1 MHHFDFRSGVLH
13 AENVPLTTI
22 AQAVGTPFYCYS
34 EATLRRHIRVF
45 RDAFGDADVLTAFSV
60 KANSNLSVLKLL
72 ASEGAGADVVSEGEL
87 RRARAAGIPPNRI
100 VYSGV
105 GKTRDE
111 MALALYEGIH
121 QFNVESEPE
130 LHALSAV
137 ARELGRQAP
146 IAFRVNPDVRAG
158 GHDKIS
164 TGKAEDKFGIPWADA
179 PRLYR
184 EAMDLP
190 GISVVGVDVHIGSQ
204 IAELAP
210 FKAAFEKVADL
221 VRQLRAAG
229 CPIERIDLGGG
240 LGIAYGDVEDIPP
253 HPDDYAAMI
262 RAIADPLGVQLIF
275 EPGRMIVGNAGV
287 LVSTVIYDKP
297 GTDKRFLIV
306 DAGMNDLLRPALYDA
321 YHAIQPVTARE
332 GPTSRYDVVGPICET
347 GDRFAKDRDLPALSS
362 GELVA
367 FMSAGAYGAVQAS
380 GYNSRLLVPEVL
392 VSGERFEIIRARPTY
407 EDLLAGDRIASW
419 L

>member
-13 AENVPLTTI
+13 AEDVALTTI
-22 AQAVGTPFYCYS
+22 AEAVGTPFYCYS

-45 RDAFGDADVLTAFSV
+45 RDAFRNADVLTAFSV

-100 VYSGV
+100 VFSGV

-111 MALALYEGIH
+111 MALAVSEGIH

-130 LHALSAV
+130 LHALSTV
-137 ARELGRQAP
+137 ASEMGRHAP

-190 GISVVGVDVHIGSQ
+190 GISVVGVDIHIGSQ

-210 FKAAFEKVADL
+210 FEAAFEKIADL

-253 HPDDYAAMI
+253 HPDDYATMI
-262 RAIADPLGVQLIF
+262 RRIADPLGVQLIF
-275 EPGRMIVGNAGV
+275 EPGRMIVGNAGI

-297 GTDKRFLIV
+297 GTDRRFLIV

-332 GPTSRYDVVGPICET
+332 GPARRYDVVGPICET
-347 GDRFAKDRDLPALSS
+347 GDRFARDRELPELRA

-392 VSGERFEIIRARPTY
+392 VNGERVEIIRARPTY
-407 EDLLAGDRIASW
+407 EDLLANDRVASW